1 MTHHE
6 VIWRQKASSNS
17 KLDFLNVKT
26 AGLSGRPHPVL
37 SGILTTQ
44 EVMRARVHVKML
56 AGDYPC
62 YSYIGSD
69 RQQDSYCRLCQNI
82 FPQQPAPVEDMVHLL
97 TLCRA
102 TADTRT
108 RFVPDLLNLIS
119 QYFPRNEILE
129 YPNHTHLTQLILDPT
144 SLNLPMTIR
153 ISPDHPALCQVLAM
167 CRNLCFAIHND
178 RTRQLKN
185 ILQ

>member
-1 MTHHE
+1 M
-6 VIWRQKASSNS
+6 
-17 KLDFLNVKT
+17 
-26 AGLSGRPHPVL
+26 L

-69 RQQDSYCRLCQNI
+69 RQQDSYCRLCQNM